1 MSRKTMQSNKS
12 SWKRL
17 LDNRSILAGLM
28 MACNVAQA
36 DCVVLLH
43 GLARSEASMTSLQ
56 NALNEAGYHTVNLGY
71 PSRETT
77 IAQLAEPYVG
87 AAVSAC
93 KAEQPVHFVTHS
105 MGGILVREYL
115 RTHSVTGLGRVVM
128 LGPPNGGSEVVD
140 KLGEFPGFSLING
153 DAGLQLGTAPDSL
166 PNTLGPAN
174 FELGIIAG
182 NRSMNLILS
191 QLIPGEDDGKVSIAR
206 TRLAGMK
213 AHLVLPVTHTF
224 MMSNSSVI
232 EQTLHFLAN
241 GEFRELPAPASN

>member
-1 MSRKTMQSNKS
+1 MP
-12 SWKRL
+12 KRINSGVRHWLGCL
-17 LDNRSILAGLM
+17 LITCG
-28 MACNVAQA
+28 VAQA

-56 NALNEAGYHTVNLGY
+56 NALNEAGYYPVNLGY

-77 IAQLAEPYVG
+77 IGQLAERYVG
-87 AAVSAC
+87 SAVNAC
-93 KAEQPVHFVTHS
+93 KAERPVHFVTHS

-115 RTHSVTGLGRVVM
+115 RVHSLPEIGRVVM
-128 LGPPNGGSEVVD
+128 LGPPNSGSEVVD
-140 KLGEFPGFSLING
+140 KLGGIPGFNLING

-166 PNTLGPAN
+166 PNTIGPAN

-191 QLIPGEDDGKVSIAR
+191 QLIPGEDDGKVSVAR

-213 AHLVLPVTHTF
+213 DHLVLPVTHTF

-241 GEFRELPAPASN
+241 GEFHRLAEPATN